1 MECRV
6 RGKGRVPGGAV
17 LGVDLMACLRI
28 TAQFAVVFA
37 FSNDCMIACNTIPA
51 KHFFSLV
58 NKKYEHWRKH
68 LQHQDRSA

>member
-17 LGVDLMACLRI
+17 LGVDFMACLRI
-28 TAQFAVVFA
+28 TEQCAVLFA

-51 KHFFSLV
+51 NISFL
-58 NKKYEHWRKH
+58 
-68 LQHQDRSA
+68 